1 MAKLVLP
8 KSDTKVIA
16 IAKFI
21 GEAYAFRTALKL
33 HHWEV
38 TGSGSYATHIAL
50 DQGIDQVS
58 GVIDEL
64 AETSVALYGTLNI
77 KVDAVENPVNIIKYC
92 EDFHNRIKG
101 MYNVFNESFQKSILD
116 SLDESVV
123 QLLYRLKRLM

>member
-33 HHWEV
+33 HHWEI
-38 TGSGSYATHIAL
+38 TGSGSYAPHIAL
-50 DQGIDQVS
+50 DQAIEQIS
-58 GVIDEL
+58 GPIDEL
-64 AETSVALYGTLNI
+64 AETSIALYGTLNI
-77 KVDAVENPVNIIKYC
+77 KVPNVDNPTNIIKYC
-92 EDFHNRIKG
+92 EDFRSRINS
-101 MYNVFNESFQKSILD
+101 MYNVFSENFQKATLD
-116 SLDESVV
+116 SLILAVV